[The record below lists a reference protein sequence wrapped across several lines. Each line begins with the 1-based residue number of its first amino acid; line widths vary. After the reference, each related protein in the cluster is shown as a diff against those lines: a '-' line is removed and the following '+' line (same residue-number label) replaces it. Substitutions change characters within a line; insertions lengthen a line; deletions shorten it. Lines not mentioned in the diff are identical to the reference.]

1 MIFLKDKSLRR
12 RFLFLNSIRITILSA
27 LALISLFLLNF
38 TEYPSQIFPIIIS
51 LFVAVLFA
59 ISYFPLFKYLNFR
72 FNIYL
77 QLFIDIL
84 VITLLVYLSGGII
97 SPFYFLYILPIIT
110 SAIFLTKRDTLYIA
124 TLSFII
130 FGILSDFM
138 YLKIIPFY
146 SGNYLPDIS
155 FSSFIYNLLM
165 SFIAFS
171 AVAIIASYYFD
182 KIKKTDE
189 ELKNIQENLKDL
201 VLINNAVMEK
211 MENGFF
217 ICDVRGRIISYN
229 EKSKKLLNLNS
240 KSNIFKILLSAHDQQ
255 ELKGITESHHKYY
268 FEKKTNR
275 FILGISVSMLRNI
288 YSFNKIFVF
297 IIMDLT
303 KTKEIEHALQKKE
316 NFAIIGEMAA
326 GIAHEIRNP
335 LASISGSVQFLQK
348 KLKLGSEY
356 RNLMDIIITESN
368 RLSKS
373 VEEFLEFAKV
383 TPLKKTQ
390 INLSEIIDDITK
402 LLRINHKE
410 VKFIQKYGK
419 QEMVMA
425 DSEQIKQLFWNL
437 FSNAVKAV
445 NGNGIVEVNVYDK
458 TDHLIL
464 SIKDNGRGMD
474 KSEMSKVFTPFYSKF
489 TSGIGLGMAIVHRIV
504 EDHGFGI
511 EINSEKNIGTEVII
525 HFNKQE
531 KGKRHAG

>member
-1 MIFLKDKSLRR
+1 
-12 RFLFLNSIRITILSA
+12 
-27 LALISLFLLNF
+27 
-38 TEYPSQIFPIIIS
+38 
-51 LFVAVLFA
+51 
-59 ISYFPLFKYLNFR
+59 
-72 FNIYL
+72 
-77 QLFIDIL
+77 
-84 VITLLVYLSGGII
+84 
-97 SPFYFLYILPIIT
+97 
-110 SAIFLTKRDTLYIA
+110 
-124 TLSFII
+124 
-130 FGILSDFM
+130 
-138 YLKIIPFY
+138 
-146 SGNYLPDIS
+146 
-155 FSSFIYNLLM
+155 
-165 SFIAFS
+165 
-171 AVAIIASYYFD
+171 
-182 KIKKTDE
+182 
-189 ELKNIQENLKDL
+189 
-201 VLINNAVMEK
+201 
-211 MENGFF
+211 
-217 ICDVRGRIISYN
+217 
-229 EKSKKLLNLNS
+229 
-240 KSNIFKILLSAHDQQ
+240 
-255 ELKGITESHHKYY
+255 
-268 FEKKTNR
+268 
-275 FILGISVSMLRNI
+275 
-288 YSFNKIFVF
+288 
-297 IIMDLT
+297 MDLT
-303 KTKEIEHALQKKE
+303 KTKEIEHKLQKKE

-356 RNLMDIIITESN
+356 KNLMDIIITESN

-383 TPLKKTQ
+383 TTLKKTQ

-474 KSEMSKVFTPFYSKF
+474 KSEMSKVFNPFYSKF

-504 EDHGFGI
+504 EDHGFGV

-525 HFNKQE
+525 HFNKQD